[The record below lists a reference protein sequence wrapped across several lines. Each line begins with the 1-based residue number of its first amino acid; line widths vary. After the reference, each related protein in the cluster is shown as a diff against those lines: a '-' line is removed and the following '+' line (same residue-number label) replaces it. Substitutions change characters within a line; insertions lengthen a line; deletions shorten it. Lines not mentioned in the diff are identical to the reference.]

1 MGRLMYSA
9 QILISRCASPLPCQI
24 SYTLHQPYSCSY
36 YPPCH
41 ICGTP
46 TYSQN
51 YLRERKYTCDNCK
64 THAALSKLLKQ
75 DQMKIEKMRL

>member
-1 MGRLMYSA
+1 M
-9 QILISRCASPLPCQI
+9 
-24 SYTLHQPYSCSY
+24 SYAEAVEDNIFVRRGGKGYSCSY

-75 DQMKIEKMRL
+75 DQRAIEKIRL

>member
-1 MGRLMYSA
+1 MSYA
-9 QILISRCASPLPCQI
+9 EAVEDNILVRRGGKG
-24 SYTLHQPYSCSY
+24 YSCSY

-41 ICGTP
+41 ICGKP

-75 DQMKIEKMRL
+75 DQRAIEKIRL